1 MAFFS
6 AVSVRVRNTSKPFL
20 GFMTGLYRFLSK
32 YCNKKKSGY
41 LPEKKMREK
50 KTREKMRERKK
61 KTEEERKLI
70 NTGKKQTYTQ
80 TRTQTQTN

>member
-1 MAFFS
+1 MRGKALRMAFFT
-6 AVSVRVRNTSKPFL
+6 AVLVWVRNTSKPFL
-20 GFMTGLYRFLSK
+20 GFITGLYRFLSK

-61 KTEEERKLI
+61 KQ
-70 NTGKKQTYTQ
+70 KKKE
-80 TRTQTQTN
+80 N